1 MNRSQ
6 KTVNILLK
14 IGIISLLSLSPVFA
28 QEDTGITPQET
39 TFIFNSFL
47 LLVSGTL
54 VMWMAAGF
62 CMLEAGLVRSKNVSV
77 QCTKNVA
84 AYSLATITF
93 ALIGYHLMYPSGNWT
108 ITGLLGAFQITSL
121 PPVGDVPN
129 VSEASYTVG
138 SDFFYQVVFCA
149 TTASI
154 VSGAVAERL
163 KFSAFAVFTVILTSL
178 IYPIAGSWQWGGGF
192 LKEIG
197 FSDFAG
203 STLVHSVGGWAA
215 LTGVLMIGSRHGR
228 FDKDGKSVP
237 MRGSN
242 LTLAALGTLILWMG
256 WLGFNGGSQL
266 ALGTLSNVSD
276 VSRILANT
284 NIAAAAG
291 SVGCMIVSRLRYGKI
306 DLTMVLNGAL
316 GGLVAITAE
325 PLYPSLMLSVV
336 IGLVASVIVFF
347 AVEFL
352 EKCKIDDVVGAIPV
366 HLVCG
371 LFGTLIVPISNPNTS
386 FGTQLIGMGVI
397 AVFVVITSAI
407 AWFITGK
414 ITGLRPDVND
424 EMLGLD
430 KAELGLEAYPEFVNR

>member
-1 MNRSQ
+1 MNDLK
-6 KTVNILLK
+6 KTATSLLK
-14 IGIISLLSLSPVFA
+14 IGMISFMMLSPVFA
-28 QEDTGITPQET
+28 QDNTGITPQET

-62 CMLEAGLVRSKNVSV
+62 CMLEAGLVRSKNVAV
-77 QCTKNVA
+77 QCSKNVA
-84 AYSLATITF
+84 AYSLATVTF
-93 ALIGYHLMYPSGNWT
+93 ALIGYHLMYPSGEWT

-121 PPVGDVPN
+121 PPVGDVPDA
-129 VSEASYTVG
+129 SKASYTVG

-154 VSGAVAERL
+154 VSGTVAERL
-163 KFSAFAVFTVILTSL
+163 KFSAFALFTIILTSL

-192 LKEIG
+192 LKEMG

-215 LTGVLMIGSRHGR
+215 LTGVLMIGSRYGR

-266 ALGTLSNVSD
+266 ALGTVSNVSD

-291 SVGCMIVSRLRYGKI
+291 SIGCMIISQLRYRKI

-325 PLYPSLMLSVV
+325 PLYPSLMLAVL
-336 IGLVASVIVFF
+336 IGLVASVLVFF
-347 AVEFL
+347 AVELL
-352 EKCKIDDVVGAIPV
+352 EKFKIDDVVGAIPV
-366 HLVCG
+366 HLCCG
-371 LFGTLIVPISNPNTS
+371 ILGTLIVPLSNPNTS
-386 FGTQLIGMGVI
+386 FSTQFLGVAVIGI
-397 AVFVVITSAI
+397 FVVITSSI
-407 AWFITGK
+407 AWFITRK
-414 ITGLRPDVND
+414 LVGLRPDVND

-430 KAELGLEAYPEFVNR
+430 KTELGLEAYPEFVNR